1 MFSFFQIQIYRGKFI
16 AFAVIAL
23 LIGLGL
29 SALATYVLL
38 VQWLE
43 NAKSQAADS
52 FSRVESAL
60 QNDSE
65 RIDAYL
71 QRVYSNAGLV
81 ADVRYFLGNSA
92 EGYLTVRLQN
102 SRFDQTLVSFP
113 EDMKAFLGNSGQ
125 NRIVQVSLHTAEQG
139 NVVRFGSGGGTSFKF
154 NVPNTDDLFKETI
167 QRGFVIRKQLL
178 DPNQISRQL
187 GEFRFLV
194 GSDALFANVQNN
206 RRMGSAAVSPA
217 GDVYLPGG
225 ADRAGEALFRK
236 AAANGRSQ
244 GFIGRGD
251 LGRAFYVAYRSQSFD
266 YQFVSV
272 VDLSVLV
279 RQKAGILLL
288 VWLVVWTAMGSVLL
302 LAAYNLRE
310 AAGFLRRII
319 HSIERVKSANFTP
332 VSPARY
338 RKKEYG
344 MIAAELDDMTLQLNK
359 HIQTE
364 YLLKLKQQET
374 EMKALQHQ
382 INPHFL
388 YNTLEIIRSSAL
400 SGRSDDT
407 AEAIG
412 TLGALYREIVKNENI
427 IPLGSELALLQKY
440 LKIMEFKYPDRFF
453 YQLDVD
459 EALLSLPTVK
469 FWMQPLAEN
478 FFVHGFDPDHEF
490 NLLVVNGTERADAY
504 VLEMVD
510 NGATITK
517 ERLAEIRRHLSL
529 SEDSAAESIGLRNVY
544 TRLHFFHGKGFAMQ
558 IDNNEEAGVKITLTF
573 AKGA

>member
-1 MFSFFQIQIYRGKFI
+1 MGI
-16 AFAVIAL
+16 
-23 LIGLGL
+23 GL

-38 VQWLE
+38 EQWLE

-71 QRVYSNAGLV
+71 QRVYANSGLV

-92 EGYLTVRLQN
+92 EGYQTARLDN
-102 SRFDQTLVSFP
+102 SRYDQTLVSFP

-125 NRIVQVSLHTAEQG
+125 NRIVQVSLHTEERG
-139 NVVRFGSGGGTSFKF
+139 NVVRFGSSGGTSFLF
-154 NVPNTDDLFKETI
+154 NVPNEDDLFRETI

-194 GSDALFANVQNN
+194 SSDALFADVKEN
-206 RRMGSAAVSPA
+206 RRIVSAAVSHT
-217 GDVYLPGG
+217 GDVYIANG
-225 ADRAGEALFRK
+225 AGRVGQDLFRK
-236 AAANGRSQ
+236 AAANERSR
-244 GFIGRGD
+244 GFIRLGD
-251 LGRAFYVAYRSQSFD
+251 TGRAFYVTYSSQAFD
-266 YQFVSV
+266 YRFVSI
-272 VDLSVLV
+272 VDLSALF
-279 RQKAGILLL
+279 RQHAGILLI
-288 VWLVVWTAMGSVLL
+288 VFLVVWAAMGSVLL

-319 HSIERVKSANFTP
+319 HSIDRVKSANFIP

-338 RKKEYG
+338 RKNEYG

-388 YNTLEIIRSSAL
+388 YNTLEIIRASAL
-400 SGRSDDT
+400 SGRADDT
-407 AEAIG
+407 AEAIA

-427 IPLGSELALLQKY
+427 VPLGSELALLQKY

-478 FFVHGFDPDHEF
+478 FFVHGFDPDREF
-490 NLLVVNGTERADAY
+490 NLLVVNGAERADAY

-510 NGATITK
+510 NGATISK
-517 ERLAEIRRHLSL
+517 DRLAEIRRHLSL
-529 SEDSAAESIGLRNVY
+529 DEDSGTESIGLRNVY
-544 TRLHFFHGKGFAMQ
+544 TRLHFFHGKGFGMQ

-573 AKGA
+573 AKEA

>member
-1 MFSFFQIQIYRGKFI
+1 MFSFFQIKIYRGKFI
-16 AFAVIAL
+16 AFAVFAL
-23 LIGLGL
+23 LMGLGL

-38 VQWLE
+38 EQWLE
-43 NAKSQAADS
+43 NAKSQAADAYA
-52 FSRVESAL
+52 RVEGAL
-60 QNDSE
+60 QNDSD

-71 QRVYSNAGLV
+71 QRVYSNSGLV

-102 SRFDQTLVSFP
+102 SRYDQTLVSFP
-113 EDMKAFLGNSGQ
+113 EDMKAFLGNGGQ

-139 NVVRFGSGGGTSFKF
+139 NVVRFGSSGGTSFKF
-154 NVPNTDDLFKETI
+154 NVPNTDDIFRETI

-194 GSDALFANVQNN
+194 SSDALFADLQDN
-206 RRMGSAAVSPA
+206 RRVASAAVSNA
-217 GDVYLPGG
+217 GDVYLAGG
-225 ADRAGEALFRK
+225 GGRAGEASFRK
-236 AAANGRSQ
+236 AAANPGSH
-244 GFIGRGD
+244 GFIRLGD
-251 LGRAFYVAYRSQSFD
+251 FGRAFYVTYPSKEFD
-266 YQFVSV
+266 YQFVSII
-272 VDLSVLV
+272 DLSVLI
-279 RQKAGILLL
+279 RQNAGMLLIVL
-288 VWLVVWTAMGSVLL
+288 LVVWTAMGSVLL
-302 LAAYNLRE
+302 LTAYNLRE

-338 RKKEYG
+338 RKNEYG

-374 EMKALQHQ
+374 EMKALQNQ

-400 SGRSDDT
+400 SGRTDDT
-407 AEAIG
+407 AEAIA

-453 YQLDVD
+453 YQLNVD
-459 EALLSLPTVK
+459 KALLSLPTVK

-478 FFVHGFDPDHEF
+478 FFVHGFDPDNAF

-504 VLEMVD
+504 ELEMVD
-510 NGATITK
+510 NGATISK
-517 ERLAEIRRHLSL
+517 DRLAEIRRHLSR
-529 SEDSAAESIGLRNVY
+529 SEDAAAQSIGLRNVH

-573 AKGA
+573 AKEA

>member
-1 MFSFFQIQIYRGKFI
+1 MFSFFQIKIYRGKFI
-16 AFAVIAL
+16 AFAVFAL
-23 LIGLGL
+23 LMGIGL
-29 SALATYVLL
+29 SALATYLL
-38 VQWLE
+38 LEQWLE

-71 QRVYSNAGLV
+71 QRVYSNSGLV

-102 SRFDQTLVSFP
+102 SRYDQTLVSFP
-113 EDMKAFLGNSGQ
+113 EDMKAFLGNGGP

-139 NVVRFGSGGGTSFKF
+139 NVVRFGSSGGTSFKF

-194 GSDALFANVQNN
+194 SSDALFADLKDN
-206 RRMGSAAVSPA
+206 RRFASAAVSNA
-217 GDVYLPGG
+217 GDVYLASGG
-225 ADRAGEALFRK
+225 DRADEERFRK
-236 AAANGRSQ
+236 AAANPGGH
-244 GFIGRGD
+244 GFIRLGE
-251 LGRAFYVAYRSQSFD
+251 LGRAYYVTYPSKAFN
-266 YQFVSV
+266 YQFVSII
-272 VDLSVLV
+272 DLSVLI
-279 RQKAGILLL
+279 RQKAGILLI
-288 VWLVVWTAMGSVLL
+288 VYLVVWTAMGSVLL
-302 LAAYNLRE
+302 VTTYNLRE

-338 RKKEYG
+338 RKNEYG

-400 SGRSDDT
+400 SGRAAET
-407 AEAIG
+407 ADAIG

-427 IPLGSELALLQKY
+427 ISLGSELALLQKY
-440 LKIMEFKYPDRFF
+440 LKVMEFKYPDRFF
-453 YQLDVD
+453 YQLNVD

-478 FFVHGFDPDHEF
+478 FFVHGFDPDNEF

-504 VLEMVD
+504 ELEMVD
-510 NGATITK
+510 NGTSISK
-517 ERLAEIRRHLSL
+517 ERLAEIRRHLSR
-529 SEDSAAESIGLRNVY
+529 SEDSATESIGLRNVY
-544 TRLHFFHGKGFAMQ
+544 TRLHFFHGKGFTMQ

-573 AKGA
+573 SKGA